1 MESNYFNETVFGI
14 HNNVIKYTWIGYFLF
29 IFLSSLI
36 GDTLILVASIKFR
49 AFKLHSFIVVCIQ
62 HIAVCDLMVSFT
74 SVLPRLVS
82 LMAGGWVLGDA
93 LCAIGPFIMIYPVTV
108 SLLLIC
114 LMTTSKLVIL
124 KFPSK
129 SSYLTSNIGHLMS
142 TFIWLSSTNISI
154 ALLVDKNDVAFDY
167 RSYICQYGFSSEKW
181 KWLQPVI
188 VTVNVTIPNL
198 LVIGSTVPLVMYLV
212 RARRHSKRSR
222 GAVRWQGILTTFITA
237 AVYSISAIPYAV
249 YRFLESQAGGVQ
261 DPDSSYFRLAVSF
274 LFLNTLSNFYIYL
287 FTVPSF
293 RNYVQVRIRTQLL
306 YFSSLRTGF
315 SNCKL
320 WRKYLLYMC
329 ITIIYIYYT

>member
-1 MESNYFNETVFGI
+1 MMTMKLNYSNETAFGI

-29 IFLSSLI
+29 VFLSSLI
-36 GDTLILVASIKFR
+36 GDTLILVASIKLR

-74 SVLPRLVS
+74 SVLPRLIS

-129 SSYLTSNIGHLMS
+129 SSYLTSNIGHLMC
-142 TFIWLSSTNISI
+142 TFIWLSATNISI
-154 ALLVDKNDVAFDY
+154 ALFIVDKNDVAFDY
-167 RSYICQYGFSSEKW
+167 RSYSCQYGFSSETW
-181 KWLQPVI
+181 KWLRPLI
-188 VTVNVTIPNL
+188 ALLNSIIPNL

-287 FTVPSF
+287 FTVLSF
-293 RNYVQVRIRTQLL
+293 RNYYVQVRFQTYTTYL
-306 YFSSLRTGF
+306 SSF
-315 SNCKL
+315 
-320 WRKYLLYMC
+320 KYLGSTSTNGKE
-329 ITIIYIYYT
+329 I